1 MTLAVKHLSFNSGNK
16 HILNNVNLAFEPG
29 NIYGLLGRN
38 GAGKSTLLNLISDRY
53 PETHGT
59 VTIDGQPVHDH
70 DAQLQKLYLMS
81 EVNLYPDNF
90 RVTKLFKLTQQL
102 YGEFDWEL
110 ALRLAKQ
117 FGLDEHARFG
127 KLSTGYRTI
136 CKDIIALSVPADY
149 ILLDEPVL
157 GLDAN
162 HRELFYQELMN
173 AQADRPRTFIIATH
187 LIEEVAWLLNHVMI
201 LVDGHVNVD
210 EDLADLTEQAWQITG
225 PSEIM
230 NDFVS
235 QQPVL
240 HQHQFGNDITAVAM
254 IAVADIP
261 AGVTKQKIN
270 LQELFVALT
279 EDTHEA

>member
-16 HILNNVNLAFEPG
+16 HILNNVNLEFEPG
-29 NIYGLLGRN
+29 TIYGLLGRN

-53 PETHGT
+53 PEKQGA
-59 VTIDGQPVHDH
+59 VTIDGHTVHDH
-70 DAQLQKLYLMS
+70 DAQLQQMYLMS

-102 YGEFDWEL
+102 YGEFNWDL

-117 FGLDEHARFG
+117 FGLETHARFG

-173 AQADRPRTFIIATH
+173 AQAERPRTFVIATH
-187 LIEEVAWLLNHVMI
+187 LIEEVSWLLNHVMV
-201 LVDGHVNVD
+201 LVDGHIKVD
-210 EDLADLTEQAWQITG
+210 ETLADLTEQAWQLTG
-225 PSEIM
+225 PKEVMEPFI
-230 NDFVS
+230 N
-235 QQPVL
+235 QQAVL
-240 HQHQFGNDITAVAM
+240 HQHQFGNDITAVMM

-261 AGVTKQKIN
+261 AEVTKQKIN

-279 EDTHEA
+279 EETHEN